1 MSMSVDEIRNVV
13 LLFSNPSWGG
23 VGTVSSTVIRNVT
36 ALSGH
41 MAYSSRYTGNTTVLS
56 SRFAGT
62 TNGIIQG
69 LLYVPDLPYGHE
81 CVEETALHIPPSVV
95 RQSSLPPTN
104 YYLIAIAP
112 WINARCSRAYL
123 ASARTAPVRGFL
135 FYLPGNSTE
144 APPSAESEMWNIAE
158 EFEWRTQSGYPVYAV
173 SSMAGQVMMQ
183 HLSLYSGNLTEVP
196 FGYNISTR
204 FQAEEEDY
212 ARIWTEL
219 VISTPP
225 SSFATWLYFLI
236 VVGVLLA
243 VIVSASLLMH
253 LVQARRRYSLR
264 QRVIAGEVNLEV
276 TGIKRLTVPLEHIQ
290 SFPLFTYHYEPPDAS
305 PPPTSPRSAKSPR
318 SRSRRDSHGHSERRG
333 SRTTRSVTISEK
345 SPSGPFATVTTN
357 YQPYCEIC
365 LEPYQNRVTI
375 IRELPCGHIF
385 HPGCIDEFLNENSS
399 LCPLCKASMLPPGFC
414 PKITNHMVK
423 RERAIRKIR
432 GQVDDHDADNSDGGR
447 SGGWTATFRNKIFH
461 GGSPTSSTS
470 TELQVRSKP
479 VEGQPTISISQP
491 NRPPPQPSSQ
501 PSDETAQS
509 SAGPLQQTPP
519 QPIPPPALPK
529 PTALAR
535 ERMRELAG
543 SELDDGEAGSSRCK
557 SNFAD
562 TNQQGRQD
570 VKLMIFQGDE
580 CAPRYFPVLTR

>member
-36 ALSGH
+36 ALSGN

-56 SRFAGT
+56 NRYAGT
-62 TNGIIQG
+62 TNGVIQG

-81 CVEETALHIPPSVV
+81 CVEETAFHVPQSVA

-112 WINARCSRAYL
+112 WVNSRCSRAYL
-123 ASARTAPVRGFL
+123 LSARTAPVRGFL

-144 APPSAESEMWNIAE
+144 PPPSAESELWNIAE
-158 EFEWRTQSGYPVYAV
+158 EFEWRTQSAYPVYAI

-183 HLSLYSGNLTEVP
+183 HLSLYSGDLTEVP
-196 FGYNISTR
+196 FGNNISTR
-204 FQAEEEDY
+204 FRADPEDY

-236 VVGVLLA
+236 VVGVLLT
-243 VIVSASLLMH
+243 VIASASLLMH
-253 LVQARRRYSLR
+253 LVQARRRSSLR
-264 QRVIAGEVNLEV
+264 HRVISGEVNLEGM
-276 TGIKRLTVPLEHIQ
+276 GIKRLTVPMEHIE
-290 SFPLFTYHYEPPDAS
+290 SFPLFTYHYEPDTTS
-305 PPPTSPRSAKSPR
+305 PPTSPRSTKSPR
-318 SRSRRDSHGHSERRG
+318 SRSRRGSHGHSERRG
-333 SRTTRSVTISEK
+333 SRTIRSATISEK
-345 SPSGPFATVTTN
+345 SPSGPFAAVTTN

-399 LCPLCKASMLPPGFC
+399 LCPLCKASMMPPGFC
-414 PKITNHMVK
+414 PKITNNMVK

-432 GQVDDHDADNSDGGR
+432 GHVEDYEVDNYESGR
-447 SGGWTATFRNKIFH
+447 SHGWTSTFRTKIFS
-461 GGSPTSSTS
+461 GTSPASSTS

-479 VEGQPTISISQP
+479 VEKQPPVSPTQAD
-491 NRPPPQPSSQ
+491 PSSLQSLSQ
-501 PSDETAQS
+501 PSTEPP
-509 SAGPLQQTPP
+509 AGPSVQQVSSR
-519 QPIPPPALPK
+519 PIPPPPSLPK

-557 SNFAD
+557 LTSQDQQPTLQCQTNNFA
-562 TNQQGRQD
+562 GRRMRA
-570 VKLMIFQGDE
+570 KIFPGFD
-580 CAPRYFPVLTR
+580 

>member
-36 ALSGH
+36 ALSVYQGH

-62 TNGIIQG
+62 TNGVIQG

-81 CVEETALHIPPSVV
+81 CVEETALHVPGSVA

-123 ASARTAPVRGFL
+123 AAARTAPVRGFL

-144 APPSAESEMWNIAE
+144 APPSAESEMWDIAE
-158 EFEWRTQSGYPVYAV
+158 EFEWKTQSGYPVYAI

-196 FGYNISTR
+196 FGNNISAR

-236 VVGVLLA
+236 VVGVLLT
-243 VIVSASLLMH
+243 VIASASLLMH

-264 QRVIAGEVNLEV
+264 QRVIAGEINLEGM
-276 TGIKRLTVPLEHIQ
+276 GIKRLTVPLGHIK
-290 SFPLFTYHYEPPDAS
+290 SFPLFTYHYEPPDTS
-305 PPPTSPRSAKSPR
+305 SPPTSPRSAKSPR

-333 SRTTRSVTISEK
+333 SRTIRSATISEK

-365 LEPYQNRVTI
+365 LEPYQNRITI

-423 RERAIRKIR
+423 RERATRKIR
-432 GQVDDHDADNSDGGR
+432 GHIDDNEVDTSEGGR
-447 SGGWTATFRNKIFH
+447 SQRWTSTFRHKIFS
-461 GGSPTSSTS
+461 GGSPTSSIS

-479 VEGQPTISISQP
+479 VEKQPPISSPHPGQPSQ
-491 NRPPPQPSSQ
+491 QPLLQ
-501 PSDETAQS
+501 PSDEPCES
-509 SAGPLQQTPP
+509 PVQQTPP
-519 QPIPPPALPK
+519 QSIPPPELPK

-543 SELDDGEAGSSRCK
+543 SELDDGEAGSSRWRRMRNK
-557 SNFAD
+557 
-562 TNQQGRQD
+562 
-570 VKLMIFQGDE
+570 IFPGFD
-580 CAPRYFPVLTR
+580 

>member
-81 CVEETALHIPPSVV
+81 CVEETALHVPQSVV

-112 WINARCSRAYL
+112 WISARCSRAYL
-123 ASARTAPVRGFL
+123 SSARTAPVRGFL

-144 APPSAESEMWNIAE
+144 APPAAESELWNIAE
-158 EFEWRTQSGYPVYAV
+158 EFEWKAQSGYPIYAI

-196 FGYNISTR
+196 FGNNISAR
-204 FQAEEEDY
+204 FQAEPEDY

-236 VVGVLLA
+236 VVGVLLT
-243 VIVSASLLMH
+243 VIASASFFMH
-253 LVQARRRYSLR
+253 LVQARRRYSL
-264 QRVIAGEVNLEV
+264 QRRVVSGEVKLESM
-276 TGIKRLTVPLEHIQ
+276 GIKRLTVPMKHIET
-290 SFPLFTYHYEPPDAS
+290 FPLFTYHYEPDTTS
-305 PPPTSPRSAKSPR
+305 PPASPRSAKSPR
-318 SRSRRDSHGHSERRG
+318 SRIRRDSHGHSEGRG
-333 SRTTRSVTISEK
+333 SRTILSETISEK
-345 SPSGPFATVTTN
+345 TPSGSLAAVATN

-399 LCPLCKASMLPPGFC
+399 LCPLCKTCMMPPGFC
-414 PKITNHMVK
+414 PKITNLMVK

-432 GQVDDHDADNSDGGR
+432 GHVDDNDVDNSEGGKQPR
-447 SGGWTATFRNKIFH
+447 WKSTFRAKIFG
-461 GGSPTSSTS
+461 GGSPASSTS
-470 TELQVRSKP
+470 TELQFRSKP
-479 VEGQPTISISQP
+479 VERQPSQP
-491 NRPPPQPSSQ
+491 LLQLSPETPAAQAPS
-501 PSDETAQS
+501 QS
-509 SAGPLQQTPP
+509 A
-519 QPIPPPALPK
+519 PIPALHK

-543 SELDDGEAGSSRCK
+543 TELDDGEFGSSGWRRVRNK
-557 SNFAD
+557 
-562 TNQQGRQD
+562 
-570 VKLMIFQGDE
+570 V
-580 CAPRYFPVLTR
+580 FPGFD

>member
-36 ALSGH
+36 ALSGQ

-81 CVEETALHIPPSVV
+81 CVEETAPHIPESVV

-112 WINARCSRAYL
+112 WISARCSRAYL

-135 FYLPGNSTE
+135 FFLPGNSSE

-158 EFEWRTQSGYPVYAV
+158 EFEWKTQSGYPVYAV

-196 FGYNISTR
+196 FGNNISTR

-236 VVGVLLA
+236 VVGVLLT

-264 QRVIAGEVNLEV
+264 QRVISGEVNLEV
-276 TGIKRLTVPLEHIQ
+276 MGIKRLTVPLEHIQ
-290 SFPLFTYHYEPPDAS
+290 SFPLFTYHYEPPDNGS
-305 PPPTSPRSAKSPR
+305 PPTSPRSSKPPR
-318 SRSRRDSHGHSERRG
+318 SRSRRDSHGYSERRA
-333 SRTTRSVTISEK
+333 SRTIRSVSEK
-345 SPSGPFATVTTN
+345 TPSGPFATVTTN

-365 LEPYQNRVTI
+365 LEPYQNRITI

-385 HPGCIDEFLNENSS
+385 HPGCVDEFLNENSS
-399 LCPLCKASMLPPGFC
+399 LCPLCKANMLPPGFC

-432 GQVDDHDADNSDGGR
+432 GHIDDNDVDNSDGGK
-447 SGGWTATFRNKIFH
+447 SGGWAATFRNKIFH

-470 TELQVRSKP
+470 TELQVRSKL
-479 VEGQPTISISQP
+479 VEGQPTISSQP
-491 NRPPPQPSSQ
+491 NRPSLQALSQ
-501 PSDETAQS
+501 PSAETGES
-509 SAGPLQQTPP
+509 SEEPPVEQTPP

-543 SELDDGEAGSSRCK
+543 SELDDGEAGSSRWRRMRTK
-557 SNFAD
+557 
-562 TNQQGRQD
+562 
-570 VKLMIFQGDE
+570 IFPGFD
-580 CAPRYFPVLTR
+580 